1 VQRIASLLFVLALV
15 AAGCGE
21 PVVSTVPT
29 GGPPTPRIDAGA
41 WGAAICQ
48 AVDQV
53 SLGVGEPRTGEQAP
67 AWVAFELALSGGSDE
82 EIGAAGNAV
91 LGHVTEAER
100 SAGRATAF
108 PEGAV
113 AASGLRGALGGLSEG
128 VRALRQAAID
138 ADPAALTAARAV
150 VDEAW
155 RTGLPAALA
164 AVGAVPVAPDVLPC
178 RVELSP

>member
-1 VQRIASLLFVLALV
+1 VQRIASLLVVLAVV

-21 PVVSTVPT
+21 PVVSTLPT
-29 GGPPTPRIDAGA
+29 GGPATPRIDAGA

-53 SLGVGEPRTGEQAP
+53 SLGVGEPWTGEQAP
-67 AWVAFELALSGGSDE
+67 AWVELELALSGGSDA
-82 EIGAAGNAV
+82 EITAAGNAV

-108 PEGAV
+108 PEGA
-113 AASGLRGALGGLSEG
+113 AAAGGLRGALGGLSDG
-128 VRALRQAAID
+128 IRALREAAID
-138 ADPAALTAARAV
+138 GDPAALTAARAI

-155 RTGLPAALA
+155 RAGLPAALG
-164 AVGAVPVAPDVLPC
+164 AVAAVPVAPDVLPC
-178 RVELSP
+178 RAELSP